1 MKEVKGLAVAA
12 VVLEVRG
19 VGVEEEEEEEGQVQ
33 VQVQTQAQAQA
44 QAQVQEQEQVQDFE
58 LPVKERGS
66 THLGRLVCRNARSTT
81 GRCSWRNNNG
91 LDKIRHTLIDNY
103 PDTVH

>member
-12 VVLEVRG
+12 VALEVQG
-19 VGVEEEEEEEGQVQ
+19 VGVEEGEEEEGQVQ
-33 VQVQTQAQAQA
+33 VQA
-44 QAQVQEQEQVQDFE
+44 QAQVQEQEQVQVQDFE

-81 GRCSWRNNNG
+81 GRSSWRNNNG

>member
-12 VVLEVRG
+12 VALEVQG
-19 VGVEEEEEEEGQVQ
+19 VGVEEGEEEEGQVQ
-33 VQVQTQAQAQA
+33 VQAQA

-58 LPVKERGS
+58 LPVKERDS
-66 THLGRLVCRNARSTT
+66 THLGRLVCRNARSTM
-81 GRCSWRNNNG
+81 GRSSWRNNNG

-103 PDTVH
+103 PYTVH

>member
-12 VVLEVRG
+12 VALEVQG
-19 VGVEEEEEEEGQVQ
+19 VGVEEGEEEEGQVQ
-33 VQVQTQAQAQA
+33 VQA

-58 LPVKERGS
+58 LPVEERGS
-66 THLGRLVCRNARSTT
+66 THLGRLVCRNARSTM
-81 GRCSWRNNNG
+81 GRSSWRNNNG

>member
-12 VVLEVRG
+12 VALEVQG
-19 VGVEEEEEEEGQVQ
+19 VGVEEGEEKEGQVQ
-33 VQVQTQAQAQA
+33 VQA
-44 QAQVQEQEQVQDFE
+44 QAQVQEQEQEQVQDFE

-66 THLGRLVCRNARSTT
+66 THLGRLVCRNARSTM
-81 GRCSWRNNNG
+81 GRSSWRNNNG

>member
-12 VVLEVRG
+12 VALEVQG
-19 VGVEEEEEEEGQVQ
+19 VGVEEGEEEEGQVQ
-33 VQVQTQAQAQA
+33 VQAQA

-66 THLGRLVCRNARSTT
+66 THLGRLVCRNARSTM
-81 GRCSWRNNNG
+81 GRSSWRNNNG
-91 LDKIRHTLIDNY
+91 LDKIRHTLTDNY

>member
-12 VVLEVRG
+12 VALEVQG
-19 VGVEEEEEEEGQVQ
+19 VGVEEGEEEEGQVQ
-33 VQVQTQAQAQA
+33 VQA
-44 QAQVQEQEQVQDFE
+44 QAQVQEQEQEQVQDFE

-66 THLGRLVCRNARSTT
+66 THLGRLVCRNARSTM
-81 GRCSWRNNNG
+81 GRSSWRNNNG

>member
-12 VVLEVRG
+12 VALEVQG
-19 VGVEEEEEEEGQVQ
+19 AGVEEGEEEEGQVQ
-33 VQVQTQAQAQA
+33 VQ
-44 QAQVQEQEQVQDFE
+44 AQVQVQEQEQEQEQVQDFE
-58 LPVKERGS
+58 LLVKERGS
-66 THLGRLVCRNARSTT
+66 THLGRLVCRNARSTM
-81 GRCSWRNNNG
+81 GRSSWRNNNG

>member
-33 VQVQTQAQAQA
+33 VQVQTQA

>member
-12 VVLEVRG
+12 VALEVRG
-19 VGVEEEEEEEGQVQ
+19 VGVEEGKEEEGQVQ
-33 VQVQTQAQAQA
+33 VQAQA
-44 QAQVQEQEQVQDFE
+44 QEQEQVQDFE

-66 THLGRLVCRNARSTT
+66 THLGRLVCRNARSTM
-81 GRCSWRNNNG
+81 GRSSWRNNNG

-103 PDTVH
+103 PYTVH

>member
-1 MKEVKGLAVAA
+1 MKVVKGLAVAA
-12 VVLEVRG
+12 VALEVRG
-19 VGVEEEEEEEGQVQ
+19 VGVEEGEEEEGQVQ
-33 VQVQTQAQAQA
+33 VQA
-44 QAQVQEQEQVQDFE
+44 QAQVQEQKQEQVRDFE

-66 THLGRLVCRNARSTT
+66 THLGRLVCRNARSTM
-81 GRCSWRNNNG
+81 GRSSWRNNNG

>member
-12 VVLEVRG
+12 VALEVQG
-19 VGVEEEEEEEGQVQ
+19 VGVEEGEEEGQVQ
-33 VQVQTQAQAQA
+33 VQA

-66 THLGRLVCRNARSTT
+66 THQGRLVCRNARSTM
-81 GRCSWRNNNG
+81 GRSSWRNNNG

>member
-12 VVLEVRG
+12 VALEVQG
-19 VGVEEEEEEEGQVQ
+19 VGVEEGEEEGQVQ
-33 VQVQTQAQAQA
+33 VQA

-66 THLGRLVCRNARSTT
+66 THLGRLVCRNARSTM
-81 GRCSWRNNNG
+81 GRSSWRNNNG

>member
-12 VVLEVRG
+12 VALEVQG
-19 VGVEEEEEEEGQVQ
+19 VGVEEGEEEEGQVQ
-33 VQVQTQAQAQA
+33 VQA
-44 QAQVQEQEQVQDFE
+44 QAQVQEQEQEQEQEQVQDFE

-66 THLGRLVCRNARSTT
+66 THLGRLVCRNARSTM
-81 GRCSWRNNNG
+81 GRSSWRNNNG

>member
-12 VVLEVRG
+12 VALEVQG
-19 VGVEEEEEEEGQVQ
+19 VGVEEGEEEEGQVQ
-33 VQVQTQAQAQA
+33 VQA

-66 THLGRLVCRNARSTT
+66 THQGRLVCRNARSTM
-81 GRCSWRNNNG
+81 GRSSWRNNNG

>member
-12 VVLEVRG
+12 VALEVQG
-19 VGVEEEEEEEGQVQ
+19 VGVEEGEEEEGQVQ
-33 VQVQTQAQAQA
+33 VQA

-66 THLGRLVCRNARSTT
+66 THLGRLVCRNARSTM
-81 GRCSWRNNNG
+81 GRSSWRNNNE

>member
-12 VVLEVRG
+12 VALEVQG
-19 VGVEEEEEEEGQVQ
+19 VGVEEGEEEEGQVQ
-33 VQVQTQAQAQA
+33 VQAQA

-66 THLGRLVCRNARSTT
+66 THLGRLVCRNARSTM
-81 GRCSWRNNNG
+81 GRSSWRNNNG

>member
-12 VVLEVRG
+12 VALEVQG
-19 VGVEEEEEEEGQVQ
+19 VGVEEGEEEEGQVQ
-33 VQVQTQAQAQA
+33 VQAQA
-44 QAQVQEQEQVQDFE
+44 QAQVQEQEQDFE

-66 THLGRLVCRNARSTT
+66 THLGRLVCRNARSTM
-81 GRCSWRNNNG
+81 GRSSWRNNNG

>member
-12 VVLEVRG
+12 VALEVQG
-19 VGVEEEEEEEGQVQ
+19 VGVEEGEEEEGQVQ
-33 VQVQTQAQAQA
+33 VQA

-66 THLGRLVCRNARSTT
+66 THLGRLVCRNARSTM
-81 GRCSWRNNNG
+81 GRSSWRNNNG

>member
-12 VVLEVRG
+12 VALEVQG
-19 VGVEEEEEEEGQVQ
+19 AGVEEGEEEEGQVQ
-33 VQVQTQAQAQA
+33 VQA
-44 QAQVQEQEQVQDFE
+44 QAQVQEQEQEQEQEQVQDFE

-66 THLGRLVCRNARSTT
+66 THLGRLVCRNARSTM
-81 GRCSWRNNNG
+81 GRSSRRNNNG

>member
-12 VVLEVRG
+12 VALEVQG
-19 VGVEEEEEEEGQVQ
+19 VGVEEWEEEEGQVQ
-33 VQVQTQAQAQA
+33 VQA

-66 THLGRLVCRNARSTT
+66 THLGRLVCRNARSTM
-81 GRCSWRNNNG
+81 GRSSWRNNNG

>member
-1 MKEVKGLAVAA
+1 MKEVRGLVVAA
-12 VVLEVRG
+12 VALEVRG
-19 VGVEEEEEEEGQVQ
+19 VGVEEGEEEEGQVQ
-33 VQVQTQAQAQA
+33 AQA
-44 QAQVQEQEQVQDFE
+44 QAQVQEQEQEQVQDFE

-81 GRCSWRNNNG
+81 GRSSWRNNNG

>member
-12 VVLEVRG
+12 VALEVQG
-19 VGVEEEEEEEGQVQ
+19 VGVEEGEEEEGQVQ
-33 VQVQTQAQAQA
+33 VQA
-44 QAQVQEQEQVQDFE
+44 QAQVQEQEQDFE

-66 THLGRLVCRNARSTT
+66 THLGRLVCRNARSTM
-81 GRCSWRNNNG
+81 GRSSWRNNNG

>member
-12 VVLEVRG
+12 VALEVQG
-19 VGVEEEEEEEGQVQ
+19 VGVEEGEEEEGQVQ
-33 VQVQTQAQAQA
+33 VQA
-44 QAQVQEQEQVQDFE
+44 QAQVQEQEQEQVQDFE

-66 THLGRLVCRNARSTT
+66 THLGKLVCRNARSTM
-81 GRCSWRNNNG
+81 GRSSWRNNNG

>member
-12 VVLEVRG
+12 VALEVQG
-19 VGVEEEEEEEGQVQ
+19 VGVEEGEEEEGQVQ
-33 VQVQTQAQAQA
+33 VQA
-44 QAQVQEQEQVQDFE
+44 QAQVQEQEQEQVQDFE

-66 THLGRLVCRNARSTT
+66 THQGRLVCRNARSTM
-81 GRCSWRNNNG
+81 GRSSWRNNNG

>member
-12 VVLEVRG
+12 VALEVQG
-19 VGVEEEEEEEGQVQ
+19 VGVEEGEEEGQVQ
-33 VQVQTQAQAQA
+33 VQA
-44 QAQVQEQEQVQDFE
+44 QAQVQEQEQEQVQDFE

-66 THLGRLVCRNARSTT
+66 THLGRLVCRNARSTM
-81 GRCSWRNNNG
+81 GRSSWRNNNG

>member
-1 MKEVKGLAVAA
+1 MKVVKGLAVAA
-12 VVLEVRG
+12 VALEVRG
-19 VGVEEEEEEEGQVQ
+19 VGVEEGEEEEGQVQ
-33 VQVQTQAQAQA
+33 VQEQK
-44 QAQVQEQEQVQDFE
+44 QEQVRDFE

-66 THLGRLVCRNARSTT
+66 THLGRLVCRNARSTM
-81 GRCSWRNNNG
+81 GRSSWRNNNG

>member
-12 VVLEVRG
+12 VALEVQG
-19 VGVEEEEEEEGQVQ
+19 VGVEEGEEEEGQVQ
-33 VQVQTQAQAQA
+33 VQVQ
-44 QAQVQEQEQVQDFE
+44 AQVQEQEQEQVQDFE
-58 LPVKERGS
+58 LPVEERGS
-66 THLGRLVCRNARSTT
+66 THLGRLVCRNARSTM
-81 GRCSWRNNNG
+81 GRSSWRNNNG

>member
-12 VVLEVRG
+12 VALEVQG
-19 VGVEEEEEEEGQVQ
+19 VGVEEGEEEEGQVQ
-33 VQVQTQAQAQA
+33 VQA
-44 QAQVQEQEQVQDFE
+44 QAQVQEQEQEQVQDFE

-66 THLGRLVCRNARSTT
+66 THLGRLVCRNARSTM
-81 GRCSWRNNNG
+81 GRSSWRNNNG
-91 LDKIRHTLIDNY
+91 LGKIRHTLIDNY

>member
-12 VVLEVRG
+12 VALEGQG
-19 VGVEEEEEEEGQVQ
+19 VGVEEGEEEEGQVQ
-33 VQVQTQAQAQA
+33 VQA

-66 THLGRLVCRNARSTT
+66 THLGRLVCRNARSTM
-81 GRCSWRNNNG
+81 GRSSWRNNNG